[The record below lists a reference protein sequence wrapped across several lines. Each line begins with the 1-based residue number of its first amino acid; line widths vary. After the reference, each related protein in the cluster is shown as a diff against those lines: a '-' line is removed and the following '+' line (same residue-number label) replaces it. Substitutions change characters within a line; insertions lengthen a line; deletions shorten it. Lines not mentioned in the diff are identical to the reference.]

1 MKKPKIINLFI
12 DTYTELSQLSDAQV
26 GRLIKAILV
35 YADHGETP
43 DFSDD
48 IGVSLMFS
56 SMKKQIDRDFKKYT
70 DLCEKRSQAG
80 KKGGAPLGNSNAA
93 KTSKTSKTSEDK
105 DNKEDNN
112 EDEDENEDDNDNNNK
127 HEAQSAHPDYLIP
140 LEYISDVHEVID
152 YLNQVAGTH
161 IRVTNFGNGMMLTKL
176 FKKGYTVEDC
186 KRVIDNECDR
196 IIEKCGRGNLLSIFL
211 FGMHFEEYAKRSA

>member
-26 GRLIKAILV
+26 GRLIKAVLV

-56 SMKKQIDRDFKKYT
+56 FFKKQIDRDFKKYT
-70 DLCEKRSQAG
+70 DLCKKRSQAG
-80 KKGGAPLGNSNAA
+80 KKGGAPLGNANAA
-93 KTSKTSKTSEDK
+93 KTNKTSKTSEEEYKYKYDDK
-105 DNKEDNN
+105 NNN
-112 EDEDENEDDNDNNNK
+112 EYEDEDDNDDNHK
-127 HEAQSAHPDYLIP
+127 AQSATSSHVIP
-140 LEYISDVHEVID
+140 LEYIADVHEVID
-152 YLNQVAGTH
+152 YFNQRMGAHV
-161 IRVTNFGNGMMLTKL
+161 RVTNFGNGTMITNQL
-176 FKKGYTVEDC
+176 KKGYTVEDC

-196 IIEKCGRGNLLSIFL
+196 LAARGYQNDLMSMVL
-211 FGMHFEEYAKRSA
+211 FGCHFEEYVKRSA